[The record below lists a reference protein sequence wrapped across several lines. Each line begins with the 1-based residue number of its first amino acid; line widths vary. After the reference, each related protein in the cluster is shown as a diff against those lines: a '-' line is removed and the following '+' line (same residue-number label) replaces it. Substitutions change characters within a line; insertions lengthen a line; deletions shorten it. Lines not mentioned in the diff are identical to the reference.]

1 MNQIAK
7 EHPGPVATTGRRLML
22 IVVVAAVV
30 LAGLVGCSDSNSDN
44 SAPPPASSEGSPGQ
58 GPVSTEVAEA
68 GGGDVAGSCWSGAY
82 PCWDPRNED
91 RARSIGSLQRPIDA
105 GEFSPPSAGLLR
117 KSDTTVCAQVE
128 TAHKTAFNRFG
139 TYAYFTGVFLKGD
152 STNTVYALVCS
163 DVSTETRI
171 DPWTTGP
178 GRDGVTLP
186 CPPEF
191 PYVYADSGAVSFK
204 EVSSSGLGPSVSFT
218 QAAGSH
224 GRNNDG
230 LFNYKFTNWTTDQYK
245 PWLSL
250 LCKK

>member
-1 MNQIAK
+1 MNQVSK
-7 EHPGPVATTGRRLML
+7 EHPGPVATTGRRLVL
-22 IVVVAAVV
+22 IVVVVTVAF
-30 LAGLVGCSDSNSDN
+30 AGLVGCSGSDSRNT
-44 SAPPPASSEGSPGQ
+44 ARPPAGGEGTSG
-58 GPVSTEVAEA
+58 GETVSTDVTEA
-68 GGGDVAGSCWSGAY
+68 GGGDVASSCWSGAY

-91 RARSIGSLQRPIDA
+91 RAWSIGSSQRPIDA

-117 KSDTTVCAQVE
+117 RSDTTICAQVE
-128 TAHKTAFNRFG
+128 TAHKSAFNRFG
-139 TYAYFTGVFLKGD
+139 VYAYFTGVFLKGD

-163 DVSTETRI
+163 DVSTETPI
-171 DPWTTGP
+171 NPWTTGP
-178 GRDGVTLP
+178 GPDGVSLP

-191 PYVYADSGAVSFK
+191 PNVYSDSGAVSFK
-204 EVSSSGLGPSVSFT
+204 ELSSSALGPSAYFT

-230 LFNYKFTNWTTDQYK
+230 LFNYKFTNWTTDDYK